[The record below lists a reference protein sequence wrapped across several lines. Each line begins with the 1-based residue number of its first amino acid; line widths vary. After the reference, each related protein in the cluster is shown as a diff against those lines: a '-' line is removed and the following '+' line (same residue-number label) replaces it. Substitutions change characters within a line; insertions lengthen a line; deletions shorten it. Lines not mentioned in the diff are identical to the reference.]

1 MKTSA
6 MKALTLLLVA
16 LVAVNGVLATARDL
30 PTEGM
35 SCHNICM
42 RTALCLSA
50 SLSRRTVYSQV
61 QLQLAFATARLLQR
75 YNLKLIDNRGPAM
88 LMLISCTCVAQ
99 VATQADT
106 TQAELCCN
114 SSASATARSGLT
126 SVLRDTRSSA
136 SKEPPREVAE
146 PVIKAY
152 SRQLTVPSSATAF
165 EQLLCPYQR
174 MLAVIRTLDALAS

>member
-1 MKTSA
+1 MECWQQLATYQRKVCHATTSA
-6 MKALTLLLVA
+6 RALHRVCPPRSA
-16 LVAVNGVLATARDL
+16 GV
-30 PTEGM
+30 
-35 SCHNICM
+35 H
-42 RTALCLSA
+42 
-50 SLSRRTVYSQV
+50 SQV
-61 QLQLAFATARLLQR
+61 QLQLALASARLLQR
-75 YNLKLIDNRGPAM
+75 YNFKLIDNGGPAT

-146 PVIKAY
+146 PVIKAC

-165 EQLLCPYQR
+165 EQLLCPCQR
-174 MLAVIRTLDALAS
+174 MLAAIRTLDALAS